1 MRQRSG
7 IWMAVVATALAAL
20 AAGCGKK
27 KSKPAP
33 SVPPGATSGSGSGA
47 GASASPVAGGEAPLP
62 AIDLSPVKAARTR
75 EARKLNSAG
84 LELHRAKDYSAAKAQ
99 FSAAVRADPGYI
111 IARYNLACAHNLAGE
126 GDRALTLLGEIKA
139 AGCPSCLGRLV
150 RAREDA
156 DWTSQWNTP
165 AFDALTKDVVIEQG
179 KLRDLAKLFAATLAT
194 AGPDLAKLTPLL
206 DERRRVKVL
215 WSCGTCDEESKPEQL
230 EGAAAVK
237 DWLGK
242 HLSMGVMNQPDKITC
257 GKDCCSFDFEAS
269 DIGDFMPVLH
279 EVCFSTDSGD
289 VRTVSSFTGGSI

>member
-1 MRQRSG
+1 MRQRFLV
-7 IWMAVVATALAAL
+7 AVVVVAAM

-33 SVPPGATSGSGSGA
+33 SVPPGATSGSGA

-84 LELHRAKDYSAAKAQ
+84 LELHRGKDFAAAKAQ
-99 FSAAVRADPGYI
+99 FSAAVRSDPGYI

-126 GDRALTLLGEIKA
+126 GDRALALLGELKA

-194 AGPDLAKLTPLL
+194 AGPDLGKLTPLL

-215 WSCGTCDEESKPEQL
+215 WSCGTCDEDSKPEML

-269 DIGDFMPVLH
+269 EIGDFMPVLH

-289 VRTVSSFTGGSI
+289 VRTVASFTGGSI

>member
-7 IWMAVVATALAAL
+7 MLVAVVVVAAV

-27 KSKPAP
+27 KDKPAP
-33 SVPPGATSGSGSGA
+33 SVSPGATSGSGA
-47 GASASPVAGGEAPLP
+47 GASASPVAGGETPLP
-62 AIDLSPVKAARTR
+62 TIDLSPVKAARTR

-84 LELHRAKDYSAAKAQ
+84 LELHRAKDYSAAKAK
-99 FSAAVRADPGYI
+99 FSAAVRSDPGYI

-126 GDRALTLLGEIKA
+126 GDRALSLLGEIKA
-139 AGCPSCLGRLV
+139 AGCPTCLGRLV

-179 KLRDLAKLFAATLAT
+179 KLRDLAKTFAATLAA
-194 AGPDLAKLTPLL
+194 AGPDLAKLDPLL

-237 DWLGK
+237 SWLGQ
-242 HLSMGVMNQPDKITC
+242 HLSMGIMNQPDKITC

-269 DIGDFMPVLH
+269 EIGDFMPVLH